1 MAERHSGTIVRL
13 YADDMGTVL
22 VHMMKQGQGTSLFT
36 FELPRATQGND
47 PSVLLDLLKMAL
59 IHALPTVITEHNRK
73 ITHVELNRFA

>member
-13 YADDMGTVL
+13 YADDAGTVL

-36 FELPRATQGND
+36 FELPRAD
-47 PSVLLDLLKMAL
+47 PDKDLEVLLDLLKLAL
-59 IHALPTVITEHNRK
+59 VHALPTVITEHNRQ